1 VSVFNPKLSSA
12 TFVGEKEH
20 PGENIEAIKAPTMY
34 PLESAAS
41 IPGYVHLKWTH
52 VPGAEGYEVFSTK
65 TLETLFTNIPLSVF
79 PSSSSKTAV
88 TELPAGATEAY
99 VPASSTEKLWY
110 AVSTVVGGHLEL
122 ESSPMVRASA
132 PVSTVPAVSSVSPA
146 SGTVAGGTPIT
157 IKGTGFVAGASV
169 KILQP
174 GKGATAIPASS
185 VVVVPPTEI
194 TAVTGGP
201 GQPGTW
207 NVIVTDTGGVSTANN
222 AGDDFTYVYPKPT
235 VSSVSPAS
243 GTVAGGTPITIK
255 GTGFVAGASVK
266 ILQPGKG
273 ATAIPASNVVVVSST
288 EITAVTGGPG
298 QAGTWNVIVTDAGG
312 ISTANPGDD
321 YTYL

>member
-1 VSVFNPKLSSA
+1 MLIGASLGERPDNHRSNNSVKIVLIASTIFTRLDS
-12 TFVGEKEH
+12 G
-20 PGENIEAIKAPTMY
+20 EAIKAPTMY

-52 VPGAEGYEVFSTK
+52 VPEAEGYEVFSTK

-110 AVSTVVGGHLEL
+110 AVSTVIGGHLEL

-174 GKGATAIPASS
+174 GKGATAIPASN
-185 VVVVPPTEI
+185 VVVVSPTEI

-207 NVIVTDTGGVSTANN
+207 NLIVTDTGGVSTANN
-222 AGDDFTYVYPKPT
+222 AGDDYTYAAVT
-235 VSSVSPAS
+235 VSLVSPAS
-243 GTVAGGTPITIK
+243 GSVNGATPIRIT
-255 GTGFVAGASVK
+255 GTGFVAGATVE
-266 ILQPGKG
+266 IGQGGGVGP
-273 ATAIPASNVVVVSST
+273 TAITASKVEASRS
-288 EITAVTGGPG
+288 
-298 QAGTWNVIVTDAGG
+298 
-312 ISTANPGDD
+312 
-321 YTYL
+321 